1 MSGPRPPRRR
11 LSASRTGKAVA
22 GRGGYANSGIHI
34 GDVTVAQPA
43 RSRYLEEVRAL
54 APEQLVGRAREL
66 DELADFCAPDPE
78 PEEGYLWWQADAWT
92 GKSALMSWFVLH
104 PPPGVRVVSFF
115 VTSRYSAQNNAD
127 AFVRT
132 VVEQLADLL
141 GEPLPA
147 AGHIHLRGLLREAA
161 EACVRAGERLVLVVD
176 GLDEDH
182 NVDGTGDVHSIAA
195 LLPASPPAGMRVVVA
210 SRLNPSLPAD
220 VPDDHPLRD
229 ASVTRRLGPS
239 LEAKVVRVDMERE
252 LRRLMKGSPE
262 ERDLLGLVVAAGG
275 GLSAAD
281 LAELTDRPRRQVD
294 EHLTSVLGRSYRPRP
309 AQWEPGAVVYLLGH
323 EELQVEALEFLAD
336 ELDGLHGR
344 LHAWADRYRQRFW
357 PQDTPEYLLNGYFG
371 LLVRLGDV
379 DRMVDCATD
388 ARRYGTLLDLS
399 GGDAIGLSEID
410 RTRRALIHRA
420 EPDLGAL
427 TRLAVHRSHL
437 AWRNDAVPERLPAL
451 LARLG
456 HESIAESLA
465 LSIPDASRRGNAI
478 RALRD
483 KVLPAAQAPSPQ
495 PVPWPEASTDTW
507 SRVLSLLEY
516 VHQAAYRGAQD
527 DMRTGAYEILREAP
541 SLRFNRGSRALEALA
556 SHLAEGSEWHFAMQ
570 IVEEITDD
578 AHRVAALTRIAEHC
592 AARDEQEVAEGI
604 ALHAAD
610 IARVEFPA
618 TAVFPLLTDA
628 MRAAADIG
636 DTESMNDLAHC
647 GTFISSRITDDAER
661 VITLTTLATA
671 ARGCAEVVTSL
682 TSGVEQWFADD
693 HLGPKLHAQVVRALI
708 AGGDLGAAEA
718 AAAGI
723 TDPLHAANVGTDL
736 AHVAARAGDLGQVAR
751 LVDRVER
758 VFDAIPAYWD
768 PEAQLVKLVAVWA
781 AAGDVT
787 RGAAVAARIA
797 TPYHRVKAWAEMA
810 THSEDP
816 ERARDFAER
825 SCAVMRTIETRG
837 QQGNGLSWVAGA
849 FGAVGDFERALSLA
863 EEGHELE
870 RAWIAFDL
878 ARLPESAMH
887 ADRISG
893 LAATRRDRAL
903 VFAHLAATH
912 VSVDFGRPAEALA
925 DGIDDPDRW
934 AEVLATVARR
944 VPVMRRRLVVE
955 LLGSD
960 RWTVGLPALARTSHR
975 AFRLVIEEVGGLL
988 Q

>member
-54 APEQLVGRAREL
+54 APERLVGRAREL
-66 DELADFCAPDPE
+66 DELADFCTADPE
-78 PEEGYLWWQADAWT
+78 PEAGYLWWQADAWT

-104 PPPGVRVVSFF
+104 PPPGVRIVSFF

-161 EACVRAGERLVLVVD
+161 EARERAGERLVLVVD

-182 NVDGTGDVHSIAA
+182 NVDGTGEVHSIAA

-210 SRLNPSLPAD
+210 SRLNPTLPAD

-239 LEAKVVRVDMERE
+239 LQAKVVRVDMERE
-252 LRRLMKGSPE
+252 LRRLMQGSPE

-281 LAELTDRPRRQVD
+281 LAELTGRPRRQVD
-294 EHLTSVLGRSYRPRP
+294 DHLASVAGRSYLPRP
-309 AQWEPGAVVYLLGH
+309 AQWAPDAVVYLLGH
-323 EELQVEALEFLAD
+323 EELQVEALEFVAD

-344 LHAWADRYRQRFW
+344 LHDWADRYRERFW
-357 PQDTPEYLLNGYFG
+357 PQNTPEYLLNGYFR

-379 DRMVDCATD
+379 DRMVDCAAD
-388 ARRYGTLLDLS
+388 PARHGTLLDLS

-410 RTRRALIHRA
+410 RTWRALIHRG
-420 EPDLGAL
+420 EPDLEAL

-437 AWRNDAVPERLPAL
+437 AWRNAAVPERLPAL

-465 LSIPDASRRGNAI
+465 LSIPDAERRGNAI

-483 KVLPAAQAPSPQ
+483 GVLPAAEAPSPE

-507 SRVLSLLEY
+507 SRVLALLEY
-516 VHQAAYRGAQD
+516 VHQAAYRGARD
-527 DMRTGAYEILREAP
+527 DMLSGAYEILREAH
-541 SLRFNRGSRALEALA
+541 SLRFNRGSRALEDLA
-556 SHLAEGSEWHFAMQ
+556 SHLAQGDEWHFAMQ
-570 IVEEITDD
+570 IVEQITDD

-592 AARDEQEVAEGI
+592 AARDEQEDAEYI

-610 IARVEFPA
+610 VARVRFPA

-628 MRAAADIG
+628 MQAAADIG
-636 DTESMNDLAHC
+636 DTEAMNDLAHC
-647 GTFISSRITDDAER
+647 GTFMSSRIADDVER
-661 VITLTTLATA
+661 VIVLTALATA
-671 ARGCAEVVTSL
+671 VRGCTEVVTSL
-682 TSGVEQWFADD
+682 TTGVEQWFADD
-693 HLGPKLHAQVVRALI
+693 YLGPRLHAQVVRALI

-723 TDPLHAANVGTDL
+723 TDPLHAADVGADL
-736 AHVAARAGDLGQVAR
+736 AHAAALAGDLGQVER
-751 LVDRVER
+751 LVNRVEH
-758 VFDAIPAYWD
+758 VFDAIPAHWD
-768 PEAQLVKLVAVWA
+768 PEAQLVKLVAACA
-781 AAGDVT
+781 AAGDTT
-787 RGAAVAARIA
+787 RGAAVATRIVA
-797 TPYHRVKAWAEMA
+797 PHHQVRAWAEMA
-810 THSEDP
+810 TGSKDP
-816 ERARDFAER
+816 ELARDFAER
-825 SCAVMRTIETRG
+825 SYAVMRTIRTRG
-837 QQGNGLSWVAGA
+837 QQGNGLGWVVGA
-849 FGAVGDFERALSLA
+849 FGAIGDIERALSLA

-878 ARLPESAMH
+878 ARLSESAAH
-887 ADRISG
+887 ADRIWQ
-893 LAATRRDRAL
+893 LAAAPRDRAL
-903 VFAHLAATH
+903 VFAHLAAMH
-912 VSVDFGRPAEALA
+912 DSLDFARRAEALA
-925 DGIDDPDRW
+925 EGIDDPDRW
-934 AEVLATVARR
+934 AEVLALTATH
-944 VPVMRRRLVVE
+944 VPAVRRRLVVK
-955 LLGSD
+955 LLASD

-975 AFRLVIEEVGGLL
+975 AFRLVIEEVEGLL
-988 Q
+988 